1 MSLSLDARHG
11 SPLPK
16 HDTAALL
23 LEGGSLPGG
32 PLDLRRA
39 QPPCLDSCRSPP
51 PGGSRRLCLPLPP
64 LIGLCFSSKI
74 QLRVTFSREPFL
86 MLAPMDSIPLYPMY
100 CGAASVFREALGDW
114 PAREEPASAN
124 FFFPYSLYNDW
135 QTSNGVPAPR
145 NHLTFANSTRF
156 SLSLS
161 LSHTHVH
168 THSVCKFKWS
178 SLPCPPF
185 HTMSLGSTGGFC
197 LFSWGGLGFRGSPTL
212 KRQCDL
218 MTRLLS

>member
-1 MSLSLDARHG
+1 
-11 SPLPK
+11 
-16 HDTAALL
+16 
-23 LEGGSLPGG
+23 
-32 PLDLRRA
+32 
-39 QPPCLDSCRSPP
+39 
-51 PGGSRRLCLPLPP
+51 
-64 LIGLCFSSKI
+64 
-74 QLRVTFSREPFL
+74 
-86 MLAPMDSIPLYPMY
+86 MLAPMDSIPLNPMFCQS
-100 CGAASVFREALGDW
+100 CGAATVPRGPGRLTCKGRTGTCQFL
-114 PAREEPASAN
+114 
-124 FFFPYSLYNDW
+124 FPYSLYEDW

-145 NHLTFANSTRF
+145 SHLTFANSTRF

-161 LSHTHVH
+161 LSHTHTHMH

-197 LFSWGGLGFRGSPTL
+197 LFPRRGLGFRGSPTL